1 MPMLP
6 LVEAAAR
13 AGVTPEALRK
23 RIQRGT
29 VVGRKR
35 QGQWYVAFDDA
46 PAVQQD
52 DIRTASGAGGQAA
65 GRPSGY
71 QEEWTSGRV
80 EADTAGQASGQQD
93 ESGQASLQSLA
104 RAQEMAA
111 YTERLLEPWRRRVE
125 ELAGENGQ
133 LRADL
138 RHAKEELAQ
147 REATAEEVGRL
158 KAQLE
163 QAQRRVAEFEA
174 VTDELEREQDAAA
187 AEAAR
192 RPWWQFWRRETVVPD
207 CLGGAAAE
215 SS

>member
-1 MPMLP
+1 MSMLP
-6 LVEAAAR
+6 LTEAAAR

-35 QGQWYVAFDDA
+35 QGQWYVAFADAATVQEDD
-46 PAVQQD
+46 V
-52 DIRTASGAGGQAA
+52 RTSSGVGGHVA
-65 GRPSGY
+65 GRPSGD
-71 QEEWTSGRV
+71 QENWPSGRV
-80 EADTAGQASGQQD
+80 ESDTAGRSSGQPE

-138 RHAKEELAQ
+138 RHAEAALAQ
-147 REATAEEVGRL
+147 RDATAEEVGRL
-158 KAQLE
+158 TAELAQAR
-163 QAQRRVAEFEA
+163 QQIAAFEA
-174 VTDELEREQDAAA
+174 ATDELEREQEAAA

-192 RPWWQFWRRETVVPD
+192 RPWWRFW
-207 CLGGAAAE
+207 
-215 SS
+215 